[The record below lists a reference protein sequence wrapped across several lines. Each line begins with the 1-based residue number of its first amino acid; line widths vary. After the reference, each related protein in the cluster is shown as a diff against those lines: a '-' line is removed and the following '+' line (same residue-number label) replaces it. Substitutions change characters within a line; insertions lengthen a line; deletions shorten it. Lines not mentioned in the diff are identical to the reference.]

1 MPAGAIFMEFSSG
14 FCIVTILLH
23 AKLKR
28 SDVSLF
34 AQHIGCDSL
43 PLSLRCFSASLLL
56 HSLKDLL
63 GCIPLQVAPIQ
74 ILLTWCDCTGRG
86 DGFYSPRTH
95 RTGVPTFLF
104 LCDLPTSAQHCCA
117 PTTNMLQSGVRSN
130 QLHSQHLAAI
140 LTCLLLFN
148 GVTCYARQLHP
159 SSDVSTSFRPH
170 GVPALSSIWSSG
182 RTLLQSSCPASG
194 Q

>member
-1 MPAGAIFMEFSSG
+1 MEFSSG
-14 FCIVTILLH
+14 FSIVTILPH

-34 AQHIGCDSL
+34 AQRIGCDVL
-43 PLSLRCFSASLLL
+43 PSALRCSSASLLL
-56 HSLKDLL
+56 HSLSDLL

-86 DGFYSPRTH
+86 DGFYPPRTH
-95 RTGVPTFLF
+95 RPVYQLLF

-117 PTTNMLQSGVRSN
+117 PTTHMLQSGARST
-130 QLHSQHLAAI
+130 QLHSQHFAAV

-170 GVPALSSIWSSG
+170 SVPALSSIWSRG